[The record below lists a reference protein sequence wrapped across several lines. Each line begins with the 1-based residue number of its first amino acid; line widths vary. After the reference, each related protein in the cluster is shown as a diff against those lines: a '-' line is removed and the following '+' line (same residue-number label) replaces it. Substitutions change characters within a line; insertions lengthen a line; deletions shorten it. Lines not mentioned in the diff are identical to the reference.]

1 MCTHRRRCRKNKRIT
16 PPTFLHCTS
25 QLSVA
30 RFLGPCVGFLV
41 FLRTTKYDGPLL
53 FPAWLSYLCTKHKAA
68 GSTNPPIPITL
79 GDLFTSTS
87 PRTKGQHKGWDRE
100 GELRQTSQQDP
111 VQPHGTAAVPSITP
125 ILPPSGALL
134 FIFSPPPRP
143 TRFSPE
149 VLAQLEQQVRHWA
162 LQTL

>member
-1 MCTHRRRCRKNKRIT
+1 MCAHRHRCRKNKRIT

-25 QLSVA
+25 QLFVA

-87 PRTKGQHKGWDRE
+87 LRTKGQHKGWDRE
-100 GELRQTSQQDP
+100 GELRQTSQRDP

-125 ILPPSGALL
+125 IPPPSEALL
-134 FIFSPPPRP
+134 FIFSPPCP